1 MQDLGLRG
9 VVSKRRMLVAVW
21 FSIPEPA
28 AYMRSRGLDPWCRV
42 FGGHGVLNLKAI
54 MVKAL

>member
-42 FGGHGVLNLKAI
+42 LGPWSSES
-54 MVKAL
+54 